1 MLTVTIYNKDLV
13 PAVRN
18 WKSSIYSYNKNAI
31 SLIPIKSRFVMKLIK
46 GYFNSYHLELE
57 SLLRKERLRRRFRK
71 ISTNRIFIS
80 DGEFKHTNDKVNI
93 TLYVYNKQK
102 LNYLLKLKKR
112 YTRLFKKARF
122 IRKLKLIKNVGI
134 KYIKSTK
141 RKKY

>member
-1 MLTVTIYNKDLV
+1 MLNIIKSKLNTTFKKKSLNSPNVTIYNRDVV
-13 PAVRN
+13 PVVRN
-18 WKSSIYSYNKNAI
+18 WKSSIYAYNKNAI
-31 SLIPIKSRFVMKLIK
+31 SLIPIKSKFVMKLVK

-71 ISTNRIFIS
+71 ISTNRIFLS

-112 YTRLFKKARF
+112 YITLFSR
-122 IRKLKLIKNVGI
+122 
-134 KYIKSTK
+134 S
-141 RKKY
+141 

>member
-1 MLTVTIYNKDLV
+1 
-13 PAVRN
+13 
-18 WKSSIYSYNKNAI
+18 
-31 SLIPIKSRFVMKLIK
+31 MKLVK

-71 ISTNRIFIS
+71 ISTNRIFLS

-112 YTRLFKKARF
+112 YITLFSRSKF
-122 IRKLKLIKNVGI
+122 TRKLKLIKSAKIVTMLALARRRP
-134 KYIKSTK
+134 SS
-141 RKKY
+141 